1 MREYPGLKHLND
13 REAKEIVKKEM
24 GRRGISTSHPPDLE
38 GGFKAGFL
46 AQGMSD
52 AEATK
57 RARIAAEGH

>member
-1 MREYPGLKHLND
+1 MREYPGLKHISD
-13 REAKEIVKKEM
+13 REAKEIVKKTIR
-24 GRRGISTSHPPDLE
+24 GQGISSSPPVDLE
-38 GGFKAGFL
+38 AGFKVGFL